1 MNQLINVTM
10 NENNEQIVSAR
21 DLHKGLAVTTRF
33 SAWVKSNFEMFDEGI
48 DYIGRKSLTPYNP
61 AYPDKLQ
68 EIQDYDLTLN
78 MAKELS
84 MMSHTEKGKEYRNYF
99 LKLEDYIKNQKA
111 LQVTNDSYMIQDPVQ
126 RAKRWIEEQQEKKRL
141 AEQVQIQAPKIQ
153 FVEQLEATQDSIT
166 IGTMA
171 KIITQNGY
179 KMGRNSLFT
188 ELRNSQ
194 LLISAGR
201 DYNLPTQKAMNL
213 GIFEV
218 KTSTFGD
225 KITHQAL
232 VTVKGQQYLLSRIA
246 KIVNE
251 VA

>member
-1 MNQLINVTM
+1 MNQLINVTI
-10 NENNEQIVSAR
+10 NDEQQQVVSAR
-21 DLHKGLAVTTRF
+21 DLHRGLEVTTRF
-33 SAWVKSNFEMFDEGI
+33 SAWVKSNFEMLDEGT

-111 LQVTNDSYMIQDPVQ
+111 LQVTNDSYMIQDPVE
-126 RAKRWIEEQQEKKRL
+126 RAKRWIEEQQEKQEL
-141 AEQVQIQAPKIQ
+141 EQQVHIQAPKVE
-153 FVEQLEATQDSIT
+153 FAEQLEATQDSIT

-179 KMGRNSLFT
+179 KIGRNSLFT

-194 LLISAGR
+194 LLISAGH

-225 KITHQAL
+225 KITHQSL
-232 VTVKGQQYLLSRIA
+232 VTVRGQQYLLSKIA
-246 KIVNE
+246 KLLNE